1 MYIIALLLVY
11 RIYYFTQFEA
21 SKKNS
26 SATRATAKKKPKKSS
41 WLENNF
47 SKVFRRYIELSRS
60 VWVATPMHSKI
71 S

>member
-26 SATRATAKKKPKKSS
+26 SATRATAKKKTKKKAVG
-41 WLENNF
+41 WKTIF
-47 SKVFRRYIELSRS
+47 QRYFEDI
-60 VWVATPMHSKI
+60 
-71 S
+71 